1 LSSEEKCR
9 NLYDQVRL
17 AEGVQQAYEE
27 LRRTQEIVVQQ
38 ARLRALGQMASGVAH
53 DINNSLSPIL
63 GYSELLLTTMPEL
76 PPKARKCLEII
87 NHSSGDIAHTVARM
101 REFHRRTSSAESLTQ
116 VNLNEIV
123 ETVIEMTRP
132 RWRDISQSNGT
143 IINLQPELEPDLPP
157 LLCDPSDLREALMNL
172 VFNAVDALP
181 HGGTINLITRTV
193 DGLDSPEAKN
203 GGRRVQVEVR
213 DSGVGMDEK
222 TRQRCFEPFFST
234 KTQRGGT
241 GLGLAMVYG
250 MMQRHDGTIDIDS
263 APGQGTSVRL
273 TFPVRKPALQPAAE
287 TVPPPTQARSLN
299 VLCIDDEARVRQLLN
314 VCLAQFGHQVSMAS
328 TGKEGLRLFRAAK
341 QKQQPYEVVI
351 TDLGMPDIDGH
362 QVAKAIK
369 AESPNLPV
377 IMMTG
382 WGTTMRED
390 EKPASE
396 VDALI
401 DKPPHIQRLN
411 HLLLQL
417 TSHAN
422 A

>member
-1 LSSEEKCR
+1 
-9 NLYDQVRL
+9 
-17 AEGVQQAYEE
+17 
-27 LRRTQEIVVQQ
+27 
-38 ARLRALGQMASGVAH
+38 
-53 DINNSLSPIL
+53 
-63 GYSELLLTTMPEL
+63 
-76 PPKARKCLEII
+76 
-87 NHSSGDIAHTVARM
+87 
-101 REFHRRTSSAESLTQ
+101 
-116 VNLNEIV
+116 
-123 ETVIEMTRP
+123 
-132 RWRDISQSNGT
+132 
-143 IINLQPELEPDLPP
+143 
-157 LLCDPSDLREALMNL
+157 
-172 VFNAVDALP
+172 
-181 HGGTINLITRTV
+181 
-193 DGLDSPEAKN
+193 
-203 GGRRVQVEVR
+203 
-213 DSGVGMDEK
+213 
-222 TRQRCFEPFFST
+222 
-234 KTQRGGT
+234 
-241 GLGLAMVYG
+241 